1 MINDLRYALRTL
13 GRSKAFAAS
22 AVLTLALGIG
32 VNTTMFTLANAALF
46 RGRPGIQAADRV
58 AWIAAVFQQSGR
70 RVGLSYPDF
79 VDYRAGTSGVFT
91 DVAGYRSVPIS
102 LAGGGAPERLRGQ
115 MVTGSFFDM
124 LGIAIL
130 HGRAIAAADDVRGGP
145 AVAVISER
153 LWRRR
158 FGASP
163 DVLRTPVILNGREVA
178 VIGVVGAAFRG
189 PAIGDSADVWLPMAL
204 SPEIRASD
212 RALLESRRS
221 AWLTVMA
228 RLRPGVSSAQAQAAV
243 TAVSRQLAASYPDA
257 DADRS
262 AVVTGAGSPVSPEG
276 RAELLPIAGLLLA
289 VTGLVLMIACANVA
303 NLLLARG
310 AGRAQE
316 ISIRSSLGASRP
328 RLIRQLLTESAV
340 LAIAGAAGGLLL
352 AAWSADVLVAFAGA
366 DFEGLQASAD
376 ARVIL
381 FTAAAAAVTVCACA
395 VLPAFTTTRT
405 GVMRGL
411 RATPTAGG
419 RSRLQGVF
427 VVMQLALSLVLLLAA
442 GLSLRAL
449 QQSGQLDLG
458 FTPGGLTTASYD
470 LVLQNYGNAG
480 QAAFRRDLIARVRT
494 IDGVDAVTIAN
505 LAPLGGTMVGGQVTT
520 ADADRGMMTFMN
532 AVAPDYFS
540 TMQIPIVRGRAIDER
555 DARGAPRAAV
565 INQTLARALWG
576 DADPLGR
583 TVRLLARTEDAL
595 QVVGVARDAKYDEPT
610 EDRQP
615 FVYLAL
621 AQAAAF
627 DSETLIVRSAG
638 GGPDPGRAIERAI
651 RDLDP
656 ALPVYDVRPF
666 SQILRDRIDK
676 QRGLSLL
683 FSAFGA
689 LALALAAVGLYGV
702 MTYATARRARELGVR
717 LALGATPAQLA
728 AMVARDSLRLGAL
741 GTIAGTALG
750 LPFARALGALL
761 FGVQTGDAAV
771 ALAVCAA
778 LNAVV
783 LGAALLPARRAAS
796 LDPIAALRTE

>member
-1 MINDLRYALRTL
+1 MINDLRFALRTL
-13 GRSKAFAAS
+13 SRAKAFAAS

-32 VNTTMFTLANAALF
+32 VNTTIFTLANGALF

-58 AWIAAVFQQSGR
+58 AWIAAVFRESGR

-79 VDYRAGTSGVFT
+79 VDYRAGTPGVFT
-91 DVAGYRSVPIS
+91 DVAGYRNVPIS
-102 LAGGGAPERLRGQ
+102 LAGSGAPERLRGQ

-124 LGIAIL
+124 LGVAITA
-130 HGRAIAAADDVRGGP
+130 GRAIGAGDDVRGGP
-145 AVAVISER
+145 AVAAISER

-163 DVLRTPVILNGREVA
+163 DVLHTPVILNGREFAIV
-178 VIGVVGAAFRG
+178 GVVGPAFRG

-204 SPEIRASD
+204 WPDVRTSD
-212 RALLESRRS
+212 SALLESRPS

-228 RLRPGVSSAQAQAAV
+228 RLKPGVSIAQAQAV
-243 TAVSRQLAASYPDA
+243 VSAVSRQLAASYPGA
-257 DADRS
+257 DGDRS
-262 AVVTGAGSPVSPEG
+262 AIVTGAGSPVSPEG
-276 RAELLPIAGLLLA
+276 RAELLPMAGLLLA
-289 VTGLVLMIACANVA
+289 VTGLVLLIACANVA

-310 AGRAQE
+310 AGRTQE

-340 LAIAGAAGGLLL
+340 LSIAGAAGGLLL
-352 AAWSADVLVAFAGA
+352 AAWTADLLVGFAGA
-366 DFEGLQASAD
+366 DLDGLQATAD

-381 FTAAAAAVTVCACA
+381 FTAAAAAITVCACA
-395 VLPAFTTTRT
+395 VLPAFSATRAD
-405 GVMRGL
+405 VMRGL
-411 RATPTAGG
+411 RATSGAGG
-419 RSRLQGVF
+419 RSRLQGLF
-427 VVMQLALSLVLLLAA
+427 VVTQLALSLVLLLAA

-449 QQSGQLDLG
+449 QQSGHLDLG

-470 LVLQNYGNAG
+470 LVLQNYGDARK
-480 QAAFRRDLIARVRT
+480 AAFRRDLTARVRT
-494 IDGVDAVTIAN
+494 IDGVGGVTIAN
-505 LAPLGGTMVGGQVTT
+505 LAPLGGTMVGGQVTA
-520 ADADRGMMTFMN
+520 ADADRGVMTFMN
-532 AVAPDYFS
+532 AVAPAYFS

-555 DARGAPRAAV
+555 DAPGAPRAAV

-583 TVRLLARTEDAL
+583 TVRFHARTEETL

-610 EDRQP
+610 EDPER

-621 AQAAAF
+621 AQDAAF
-627 DSETLIVRSAG
+627 DNETLIVRSAA
-638 GGPDPGRAIERAI
+638 GGPDPARAIERAI

-656 ALPVYDVRPF
+656 SLPVYDVRPF
-666 SQILRDRIDK
+666 SQILRDRVDK

-683 FSAFGA
+683 FTAFGV
-689 LALALAAVGLYGV
+689 LALALAAVGLHGV
-702 MTYATARRARELGVR
+702 MTYATARRTRELGVR

-728 AMVARDSLRLGAL
+728 GMVARDSLRLGAI

-750 LPFARALGALL
+750 LPLARALGALL
-761 FGVQTGDAAV
+761 FGVETGDLAV
-771 ALAVCAA
+771 AAAVCAA

-783 LGAALLPARRAAS
+783 LGAALVPARRAAS
-796 LDPIAALRTE
+796 LNPIAALRTE